1 MKKRN
6 VWIILIISVFA
17 VAGIIFVHRGLS
29 GKAETGQP
37 KNKNTLPVVRVISA
51 SKTTISSKL
60 DLTGSVEHY
69 RVAHLASPAEGPVMD
84 IHVREG
90 DTVKAGDTM
99 LSIGRKKGIDAL
111 ITSLQEELKKEA
123 DNLQKIR
130 HLVEIDALP
139 GEQLDQA
146 RTAYEK
152 VRAQLVNAEE
162 TAGDYS
168 ITAPWS
174 GVVSRVIVKEGEFI
188 APRAILLEM
197 YDPASLI
204 ILSAVPEKYAFEVKA
219 GKSVDI
225 RLDAY
230 PDRLLEGRIERVYP
244 YLDAILRTRTVE
256 ILPKEQID
264 LLPGMFARLQVLLSI
279 DKDAVVVPRQAVF
292 SEQEQE
298 FVFVEENGKAKRRPV
313 KTGIEMGRRVQIE
326 TGVLPGEK
334 VIVEGWE
341 RLRDGDTVSALPFDN
356 LPSKKNNA
364 VRQTNDAENNRK

>member
-1 MKKRN
+1 M
-6 VWIILIISVFA
+6 IISVFA
-17 VAGIIFVHRGLS
+17 VAGIVCVHLGFS
-29 GKAETGQP
+29 GKSEAGQP
-37 KNKNTLPVVRVISA
+37 KDKNALPVVRVISA

-60 DLTGSVEHY
+60 NLTGSVEPY
-69 RVAHLASPAEGPVMD
+69 RVAHLASPAEGPVME

-90 DTVKAGDTM
+90 DAVKAGDPM
-99 LSIGRKKGIDAL
+99 LSIGRKKGVDAL

-123 DNLQKIR
+123 DNLGTIR

-152 VRAQLVNAEE
+152 ARAQLVNAEE

-174 GVVSRVIVKEGEFI
+174 GVVSRVIVKDGEFI
-188 APRAILLEM
+188 APRAILMEM
-197 YDPASLI
+197 YDPESLI

-230 PDRLLEGRIERVYP
+230 PDRLWEGRIERVYP

-256 ILPKEQID
+256 ILPREQID
-264 LLPGMFARLQVLLSI
+264 LLPGMFARLEVLLII
-279 DKDAVVVPRQAVF
+279 DEDAVVVPREAVF
-292 SEQEQE
+292 SEQEKE
-298 FVFVEENGKAKRRPV
+298 FVFVEENGKAIRRLV
-313 KTGIEMGRRVQIE
+313 KTGIDMDPHVQIE
-326 TGVLPGEK
+326 TGVFPGEK

-341 RLRDGDTVSALPFDN
+341 RLRDGDTVSAIPSDN
-356 LPSKKNNA
+356 LSRQPYDA